1 MSIHSLP
8 IEVLQK
14 IFTYFSYRELL
25 PLSLVC
31 HRWNEASVKFIVCK
45 GKFNVT
51 RALRDSEECAEE
63 GRLINPSVVIGNIA
77 RDYRA
82 LVVEDG
88 QQHELTIAACV
99 QRFPIIDALQLED
112 VLCWDQHCLYTTY
125 QGWFTQCRLIVVSL
139 QSCHGS
145 KTADEPLDCI
155 WTMTNLK
162 RLVWLECDYDPL
174 RKVTIN
180 APNLESIYL
189 KGSKGSSPGEIKL
202 QCALLKHIECKPKEH
217 DFPDMFITDL
227 GSVETL
233 QLILENRIDLG
244 FFRGLRQ
251 LTDLDLTLDCKM
263 KSLDELMNVCS
274 GLPITILNIS
284 CSIERSFINLE
295 EFFANFTELESLT
308 LCRVDFYAERDILLR
323 QLKNLE
329 LRCVEYCEDVT
340 LNVPSLTHL
349 TLESDILDK
358 IIFTNASSLL
368 NLSLYLTS
376 EKLKNC
382 LEQTVFPF
390 LDIHRNVESLTLI
403 NKRFRKN
410 DDFIHKSTNTHIW
423 LNLRSLELRW
433 INVTV
438 DFFRVFTESKQL
450 HNLTLTDC
458 NIDCTGLPDAEHI
471 RLDSVERMVIGQ
483 RCYLKNTIRTDF
495 PLLAGE
501 HS

>member
-1 MSIHSLP
+1 MSIQSLP
-8 IEVLQK
+8 MEVLQQ

-31 HRWNEASVKFIVCK
+31 HRWNEATVKFIVCK

-51 RALRDSEECAEE
+51 RALRDSAECVEE
-63 GRLINPSVVIGNIA
+63 GRLINPSVVIGNIV

-82 LVVEDG
+82 IMVDNW
-88 QQHELTIAACV
+88 QQHEPTIAACV
-99 QRFPIIDALQLED
+99 QRFPIIDALHLDEIPCRD
-112 VLCWDQHCLYTTY
+112 LHCLYVTY
-125 QGWFTQCRLIVVSL
+125 QDWITQCSWMRISL
-139 QSCHGS
+139 RSCYRS
-145 KTADEPLDCI
+145 KAADKPLNCI
-155 WTMTNLK
+155 WNMPKLK
-162 RLVWLECDYDPL
+162 RLVWQECDYDPL
-174 RKVTIN
+174 RTVTIN

-189 KGSKGSSPGEIKL
+189 KGSEGSSPGEIRL
-202 QCALLKHIECKPKEH
+202 QCALVKHIECEEYGH
-217 DFPDMFITDL
+217 EFPEKFITDL
-227 GSVETL
+227 GSVETF
-233 QLILENRIDLG
+233 QLTLENRIDLG

-308 LCRVDFYAERDILLR
+308 LSRVDFYAERDILLR

-358 IIFTNASSLL
+358 IIFTNASSLS

-410 DDFIHKSTNTHIW
+410 DDFIDKSTNTHV
-423 LNLRSLELRW
+423 LSNLRSLELRW

-450 HNLTLTDC
+450 QNLTLTDC

-495 PLLAGE
+495 PLLAGG